1 MRRGFTLL
9 EALAALAVTG
19 VLILIS
25 VSASVRLAPKYRL
38 VRATWEIQTRLCYAR
53 YKAIR
58 QGYPVRV
65 QFGPA
70 GYTVEKYDDGLGAW
84 RPESAGAIEGVWI
97 QANNT
102 PTFHPAGTVSNFA
115 TILVSNSW
123 GTNKITLAITGRI
136 KVTEL

>member
-1 MRRGFTLL
+1 MRKGFTLI

-19 VLILIS
+19 VLILLS
-25 VSASVRLAPKYRL
+25 VSAFFNLAPKYRL
-38 VRATWEIQTRLCYAR
+38 ERATWEIQTRLCYAR

-58 QGYPVRV
+58 QGYPVRL
-65 QFGPA
+65 QFSPA
-70 GYTVEKYDDGLGAW
+70 GYTVEKYDDGLDAW
-84 RPESAGAIEGVWI
+84 QPESAGAIEGVSI

-123 GTNKITLAITGRI
+123 GTNKITIAITGRI